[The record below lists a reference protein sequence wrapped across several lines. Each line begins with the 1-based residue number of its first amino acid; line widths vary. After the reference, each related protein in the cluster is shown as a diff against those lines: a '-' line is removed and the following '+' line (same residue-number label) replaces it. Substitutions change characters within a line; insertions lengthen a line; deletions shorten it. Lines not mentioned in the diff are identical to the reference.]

1 MILTCSSCAT
11 RFLVDAAAIGPVGR
25 QVRCARCQHGWF
37 QEPATDLP
45 RTVTAVPDMTGL
57 AASTADSNP
66 MPSARPAP
74 LRRGANLPALP
85 DRSRR
90 TRDRLAW
97 AGLGL
102 FLLLVLGGG
111 YSFREQIIA
120 AWPQASN
127 LYAALGYGAPIGKLQ
142 LSNVSFSQALHE
154 GRPALTV
161 TGVIVNDSA
170 TEITAPLIL
179 VKLRNAGGRD
189 IFEWTYQLPEP
200 VLAAGAKM
208 PFETS
213 LADPPAEARNLEVT
227 FKNAE

>member
-45 RTVTAVPDMTGL
+45 RTVPFSADMAQGL
-57 AASTADSNP
+57 PQETPVSAAPAG
-66 MPSARPAP
+66 RPIP

-85 DRSRR
+85 VASNR

-97 AGLGL
+97 AGLVL
-102 FLLLVLGGG
+102 FVLLLLGGG
-111 YSFREQIIA
+111 YSFREQIIT

-127 LYAALGYGAPIGKLQ
+127 LYAALGLGAPAGNLR
-142 LSNVSFSQALHE
+142 LTDVSFSQGIQQ
-154 GRPALTV
+154 GRPALSV
-161 TGVIVNDSA
+161 KGVIVNDGDKA
-170 TEITAPLIL
+170 MTAPLVL

-189 IFEWTYQLPEP
+189 IFEWIYQLPEP

-208 PFETS
+208 AFETS